1 MPGVDIRKDDEVKV
15 MNGKDRGHT
24 GRVVHVL
31 PREGRVMVEGVARAK
46 RHTRMSGKR
55 SSSGQQL
62 QQAGI
67 IESELFVDISNVQ
80 IVCKK
85 CGQPTR
91 VGHRLEDDGT
101 KIRVC
106 RKCDADL

>member
-1 MPGVDIRKDDEVKV
+1 MPGVDIRKDDEVRV
-15 MNGKDRGHT
+15 MNGKDRGRS

-31 PREGRVMVEGVARAK
+31 PREGRLMVEGVARAK
-46 RHTRMSGKR
+46 KHTRMSGKR
-55 SSSGQQL
+55 SRSGQQL

-67 IESELFVDISNVQ
+67 IEREQFIDISNVQ

-91 VGHRLEDDGT
+91 VGHRVDDEGT